1 MTPRQ
6 KALVQE
12 SFAWIEPM
20 AETVATLFYARLF
33 ALDPSLRPLF
43 RGEMTVQGRHLMDA
57 LALAVRGLDRLD
69 DLVPS
74 LEALGRRHV
83 TYGVRNQ
90 DYAAVGAALL
100 WTLEQGL
107 GERLTP
113 ELTGAWAAAYG
124 LLATTM
130 QDAGRLAA

>member
-12 SFAWIEPM
+12 SFAWLEPM

-43 RGEMTVQGRHLMDA
+43 RGDMTVQGRHLMDA
-57 LALAVRGLDRLD
+57 LALAVRSLDRLD
-69 DLVPS
+69 ALVPS

-83 TYGVRNQ
+83 AYGVRNQ
-90 DYAAVGAALL
+90 DYATVGAALL

>member
-12 SFAWIEPM
+12 SFAWLEPM

-43 RGEMTVQGRHLMDA
+43 RGDMTVQGRHLMEA
-57 LALAVRGLDRLD
+57 LALAVRSLDRLD
-69 DLVPS
+69 ALVPS

-83 TYGVRNQ
+83 AYGVRNQ
-90 DYAAVGAALL
+90 DYATVGAALL